1 MQKLNI
7 LIKRLNKIGVSLTLS
22 TNYPWIY
29 LDEINGKKVKEK
41 FESEH
46 GFVIAYVPIR
56 VGQDL
61 KIANIKELF
70 NLIRE
75 YEGRTK

>member
-1 MQKLNI
+1 MQKLNV
-7 LIKRLNKIGVSLTLS
+7 LIKRLNNLGISLTLY

-29 LDEINGKKVKEK
+29 VDEINNKKVKEK
-41 FESEH
+41 FESEY
-46 GFVIAYVPIR
+46 GFVIAYAPIR
-56 VGQDL
+56 AGQDL
-61 KIANIKELF
+61 KFANIKELF